1 MSLSLDLLRSALDTV
16 AREFPD
22 VPVVVYGSIVEAG
35 EGDVDDGPRR
45 ARDAEPSELAA
56 S

>member
-22 VPVVVYGSIVEAG
+22 VPIVVYGTVAEAAEDDVEDA
-35 EGDVDDGPRR
+35 PRK
-45 ARDAEPSELAA
+45 ARDPHPSELAA